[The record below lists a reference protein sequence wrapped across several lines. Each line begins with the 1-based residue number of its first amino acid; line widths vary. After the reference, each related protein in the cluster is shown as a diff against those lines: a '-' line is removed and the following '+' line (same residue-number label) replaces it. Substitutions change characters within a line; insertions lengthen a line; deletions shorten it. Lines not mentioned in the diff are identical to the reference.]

1 MKVYCINFQ
10 GVAEGQRT
18 NALVRGMFDMF
29 RRLDPSKYVFL
40 NCSLDKDYGPNFH
53 CLNKYQLF
61 FYKVFNAVSI
71 KLRIPSYIRRT
82 ILEKIVDNCLY
93 KYLKKEKDPFLLI
106 TTMYSVKC
114 TRYAKRKGYK
124 VVLWAGNLND
134 NLYYETVKKEQ
145 KRLSLH
151 YTDVYTSEFRIN
163 VYKRMLENIDYVYC
177 LNPLTA
183 WSFEG
188 KKILLDTRT
197 RKKVKPLYPKVYE
210 SKLPEN
216 IVIGYFG
223 HTTLLKGVHQLAEA
237 LVLCK
242 HKNNIRFVI
251 AGGVDNYVKSVLSK
265 YDIDIKFKGFVA
277 EEEKWNTIQSFDY
290 MIVPSLYDA
299 GPSTIAEAYKCDVPV
314 IVSSGC
320 GEVDRYRNDPKCIVF
335 KTMDIRDLAN
345 KLDYAYENRFKYLC
359 PNVIDDSYGDTSM
372 TTENLDFFTDLIDN
386 LCGLS

>member
-10 GVAEGQRT
+10 GVSEGRRT
-18 NALVRGMFDMF
+18 NAIVRGMFDMF

-40 NCSLDKDYGPNFH
+40 NCSLDKDYGPNFQ
-53 CLNKYQLF
+53 CLNKYQLTF
-61 FYKVFNAVSI
+61 FYFINDI
-71 KLRIPSYIRRT
+71 CGKLRIPSYIRRT
-82 ILEKIVDNCLY
+82 VLEKIVDYCLC
-93 KYLKKEKDPFLLI
+93 KYLKKEKEPFLLI
-106 TTMYSVKC
+106 TTMYSVRC
-114 TRYAKRKGYK
+114 THYAKNKGYK

-134 NLYYETVKKEQ
+134 ILYYETIKREQ
-145 KRLSLH
+145 ERLSLH
-151 YTDVYTSEFRIN
+151 YIDVYTSDYRIN
-163 VYKRMLENIDYVYC
+163 VYRRMLENIDYVYC
-177 LNPLTA
+177 LNSLIA
-183 WSFEG
+183 WSFKG
-188 KKILLDTRT
+188 KEVIMDPRN
-197 RKKVKPLYPKVYE
+197 RKKEKPLYPKDY
-210 SKLPEN
+210 SSNMPNK

-242 HKNNIRFVI
+242 HKNNIGFVI
-251 AGGVDNYVKSVLSK
+251 AGGVDNYVRSVLDR
-265 YDIDIKFKGFVA
+265 YDIDITYKGFVA
-277 EEEKWNTIQSFDY
+277 ENEKWNTIQSFDY

-345 KLDYAYENRFKYLC
+345 KLDYAYENRSKYLC

-372 TTENLDFFTDLIDN
+372 TTEKLDFFTDLIDN
-386 LCGLS
+386 ICDLS